1 MHIRKGDD
9 VIINTGKD
17 RGERGEV
24 IQIDSAKNRVKVQ
37 RRNMI
42 TKHRKPNMITGAE
55 GARVEVE
62 GWLAASNVNLYS
74 KKAEGGVRTQ
84 ARYLGAKGELFAQKD
99 AATKSFGDSA
109 PKVIKKVRFAPKT
122 GETFDVAGENK

>member
-1 MHIRKGDD
+1 MHIRKGDE

-24 IQIDSAKNRVKVQ
+24 IQVDSAKNRVKVQ

-55 GARVEVE
+55 GARVEIE

-74 KKAEGGVRTQ
+74 TKAGTGVRTQ
-84 ARYLGAKGELFAQKD
+84 ARYLGANGELFEQKS
-99 AATKSFGDSA
+99 AAAKSFGDNA
-109 PKVIKKVRFAPKT
+109 PKVVKKVRFAPKT
-122 GETFDVAGENK
+122 GETFDVSGETK

>member
-1 MHIRKGDD
+1 MHIKKGDE

-17 RGERGEV
+17 VGERGEV
-24 IQIDSAKNRVKVQ
+24 IQIDSDKNRVKVQ

-55 GARVEVE
+55 GARVEIE
-62 GWLAASNVNLYS
+62 GWMAASNVNLYS
-74 KKAEGGVRTQ
+74 KKANAGVRTQ
-84 ARYLGAKGELFAQKD
+84 ARFLGAKGELFAQKND
-99 AATKSFGDSA
+99 AKKSFGDSA

-122 GETFDVAGENK
+122 GETFDTNNE

>member
-1 MHIRKGDD
+1 MHIKKGDN

-24 IQIDSAKNRVKVQ
+24 IAIDRDKNRVKVQ

-55 GARVEVE
+55 GARVEIE
-62 GWLAASNVNLYS
+62 GWLAASNVNLFS
-74 KKAEGGVRTQ
+74 EKAGHGVRTQ
-84 ARYLGAKGELFAQKD
+84 DRYLGAKGELFAFK
-99 AATKSFGDSA
+99 AEAKKSFGKEV
-109 PKVIKKVRFAPKT
+109 PYVIKKVRFAPKT
-122 GETFDVAGENK
+122 GERFDISEG